1 MNIIPNSTTHSQ
13 NYVNTPKDQDIV
25 LGDIPIG
32 HKLIVQKSGIV
43 TVYTTYIDLTNNTN
57 QINVPTNSVI
67 TYNGSYSQPA
77 IYSFTYKNQTVLIS
91 QGSLYNMLKTKML
104 H

>member
-1 MNIIPNSTTHSQ
+1 MLPNLSTRSQ
-13 NYVNTPKDQDIV
+13 NYVNTPKDMDIV

-32 HKLIVQKSGIV
+32 RKLIVQKSGIV

-57 QINVPTNSVI
+57 QINVPTNGVI

-77 IYSFTYKNQTVLIS
+77 IYSFTYNRQTVFIS